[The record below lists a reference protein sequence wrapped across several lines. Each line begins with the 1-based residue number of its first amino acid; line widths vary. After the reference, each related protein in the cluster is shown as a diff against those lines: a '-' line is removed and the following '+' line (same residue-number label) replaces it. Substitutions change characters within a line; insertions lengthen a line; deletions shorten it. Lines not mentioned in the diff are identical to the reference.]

1 MPDTLSHRSTQYCS
15 IGMATVGVRVC
26 GSAGR
31 DKTKLEQKLTS
42 TTTTMNAAASFPSKG
57 TDESDSEGE
66 EGHADLVSYGEII

>member
-1 MPDTLSHRSTQYCS
+1 MQYCS
-15 IGMATVGVRVC
+15 MGMATVGVRVC

-31 DKTKLEQKLTS
+31 DKTKLEKKLTS
-42 TTTTMNAAASFPSKG
+42 TTPTTTMNAASFPSKG